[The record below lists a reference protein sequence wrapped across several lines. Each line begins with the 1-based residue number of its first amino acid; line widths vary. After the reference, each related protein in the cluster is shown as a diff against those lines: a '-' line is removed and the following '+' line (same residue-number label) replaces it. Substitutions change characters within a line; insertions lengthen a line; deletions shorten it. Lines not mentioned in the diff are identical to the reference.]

1 MPLPLTSS
9 WRKKPATAIIARRP
23 FWSSL
28 RTETNGERETH
39 RPSDM
44 ATSTPPRRQRLEA
57 KDRDAGRGLGSHLG
71 EFLRVRGLEAGRV
84 EADVARVVLVLETC
98 VESKFQAPS
107 VLNRCGDLHAIDAT
121 LARLRGGA
129 GLSPLYGANGPII
142 AEK

>member
-1 MPLPLTSS
+1 MQVCTYDITSF
-9 WRKKPATAIIARRP
+9 KLKH
-23 FWSSL
+23 L
-28 RTETNGERETH
+28 GREVL
-39 RPSDM
+39 DD
-44 ATSTPPRRQRLEA
+44 ALAVDELLEEEA
-57 KDRDAGRGLGSHLG
+57 GDRDHGEAAVLEFLGRHLG